1 MIRLAIVSPCYNEEE
16 VLPQSA
22 QRLLALLD
30 DLAAKG
36 KITPDSYILFV
47 NDGSRDATWTII
59 RRLHDG
65 NPRIHGL
72 SLARN
77 SGHQNA
83 ILAGMLDAAR
93 TADAVVT
100 VDADLQDDI
109 TAIEKMVDDHAR
121 GIEVVYGV
129 KVSRKADPVLKRL
142 SATAFYRFQRKMG
155 VKALFNH
162 ADFRLMSR
170 SVIERLARYGERN
183 IYLRGIIPLLSSA
196 TSTVDDVISE
206 RTAGTSKYT
215 LSKMLSLAIDGITSF
230 SVKPIYSIIYAGG
243 IFLVISLLIG
253 IYVIVSLLSGNAE
266 HGWASMMLSIWFVGG
281 VVMLS
286 IGVVG
291 IYIGRIYIEVK
302 HRPRYHI
309 GERTDGDHGSEDD
322 I

>member
-47 NDGSRDATWTII
+47 NDGSRDATWAII
-59 RRLHDG
+59 RRLH
-65 NPRIHGL
+65 
-72 SLARN
+72 
-77 SGHQNA
+77 
-83 ILAGMLDAAR
+83 
-93 TADAVVT
+93 
-100 VDADLQDDI
+100 DDI

>member
-47 NDGSRDATWTII
+47 NDGSRDATWSII

-121 GIEVVYGV
+121 VIEVVYGV